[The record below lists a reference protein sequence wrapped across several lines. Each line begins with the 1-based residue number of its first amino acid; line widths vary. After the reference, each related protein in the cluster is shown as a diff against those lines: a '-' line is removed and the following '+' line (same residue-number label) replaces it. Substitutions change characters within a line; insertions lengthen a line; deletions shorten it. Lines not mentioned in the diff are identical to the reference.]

1 MGAPWAYLP
10 EASSSCI
17 SIRPGFLCIEGGPL
31 GGLGAAFIEAI
42 MPRTKEYLKWPRGQ
56 MRHWTSWPQHS
67 IWTRKLWL
75 KRWTF

>member
-1 MGAPWAYLP
+1 MRPPGLIP
-10 EASSSCI
+10 EHPSPASRSTQDSYV
-17 SIRPGFLCIEGGPL
+17 SKGGPL